1 MDITRVSE
9 KLAAFLC
16 DFPAGKFA
24 LMQSFTEDEVDGVSR
39 VVGCTQ
45 VVEVETGRVLAQA
58 YGTRALR
65 APVPGAQGAKDTRDP
80 DRAMT
85 QSLGRVLGL
94 MGYADPKSIE
104 GDTDEPDQTNVT
116 AAVPRPPS
124 PVAVA
129 KLHLAGTPPAPEP
142 DLVPTDDM
150 KETLNALAPA
160 TKGKLKLKLTK
171 IGFSI
176 PLPDMMRRDKYEQ
189 LDAALPGLIQK
200 VLTGDDAH
208 TAD

>member
-16 DFPAGKFA
+16 HFPAGKFA
-24 LMQSFTEDEVDGVSR
+24 LMQSFSEDDVGGVAR

-45 VVEVETGRVLAQA
+45 VIEVETGRVLAQA

-124 PVAVA
+124 PAAVA
-129 KLHLAGTPPAPEP
+129 KLHLAGTPPAPDP
-142 DLVPTDDM
+142 DLVSTDAL
-150 KETLNALAPA
+150 KETLNALAPG
-160 TKGKLKLKLTK
+160 TRGKLKAALAKAGHPTE
-171 IGFSI
+171 I
-176 PLPDMMRRDKYEQ
+176 PDMMRRVDYDR
-189 LDAALPGLIQK
+189 LDYVLPDLIQK
-200 VLTGDDAH
+200 VLDDTH

>member
-9 KLAAFLC
+9 KLAAFRS
-16 DFPAGKFA
+16 DFPPCDYA
-24 LMQSFTEDEVDGVSR
+24 LMQSFSEDDVGGVAR

-104 GDTDEPDQTNVT
+104 GDTDESVQSRRTTGWFVIDFIIIWRVL
-116 AAVPRPPS
+116 S
-124 PVAVA
+124 
-129 KLHLAGTPPAPEP
+129 
-142 DLVPTDDM
+142 DLVHA
-150 KETLNALAPA
+150 KA
-160 TKGKLKLKLTK
+160 TNT
-171 IGFSI
+171 S
-176 PLPDMMRRDKYEQ
+176 
-189 LDAALPGLIQK
+189 
-200 VLTGDDAH
+200 
-208 TAD
+208 

>member
-24 LMQSFTEDEVDGVSR
+24 LMQSFTEDDVGGVAR

-94 MGYADPKSIE
+94 MGYSDPKSIE

-116 AAVPRPPS
+116 AAVPRAPS
-124 PVAVA
+124 PPAVA
-129 KLHLAGTPPAPEP
+129 KLHLAGTPPAPDP
-142 DLVPTDDM
+142 DLVSTDAL
-150 KETLNALAPA
+150 KETLNALAPG
-160 TKGKLKLKLTK
+160 TRGKLKAALAKAGHPTE
-171 IGFSI
+171 I
-176 PLPDMMRRDKYEQ
+176 PDMMRRVDYDR
-189 LDAALPGLIQK
+189 LDYVLPDLIQK
-200 VLTGDDAH
+200 VLDGTH

>member
-9 KLAAFLC
+9 KLAAFRC
-16 DFPAGKFA
+16 DYPAKEYG
-24 LMQSFTEDEVDGVSR
+24 LMQSFTEDDVGGVAR

-45 VVEVETGRVLAQA
+45 VIEVETGRVLAQA

-116 AAVPRPPS
+116 AAVPRAPS
-124 PVAVA
+124 PAAVA
-129 KLHLAGTPPAPEP
+129 KLHLAGTPPAPDP
-142 DLVPTDDM
+142 DLVSTDAL
-150 KETLNALAPA
+150 KETLNALAPG
-160 TKGKLKLKLTK
+160 TRGKLKAALAKGGHPTK
-171 IGFSI
+171 I
-176 PLPDMMRRDKYEQ
+176 PDKMRRVDYDR
-189 LDAALPGLIQK
+189 LDYVVPDLIQK
-200 VLTGDDAH
+200 VLDDTH

>member
-9 KLAAFLC
+9 KLAAFHC
-16 DFPAGKFA
+16 HFPAGKFA
-24 LMQSFTEDEVDGVSR
+24 LMQSFTEDDVGGVAR

-45 VVEVETGRVLAQA
+45 VIEVETGRVLAQA

-94 MGYADPKSIE
+94 MGYSDPTSIE
-104 GDTDEPDQTNVT
+104 GDTEEPDQTGDT

-124 PVAVA
+124 PAAVA
-129 KLHLAGTPPAPEP
+129 KLHLAGTPPAADP
-142 DLVPTDDM
+142 DLVSTDAL
-150 KETLNALAPA
+150 KETLNALAPG
-160 TKGKLKLKLTK
+160 TRGKLKAALAKAGHPTE
-171 IGFSI
+171 I
-176 PLPDMMRRDKYEQ
+176 PDMMRRVDYDR
-189 LDAALPGLIQK
+189 LDYVLPDLIQK
-200 VLTGDDAH
+200 VLDDTH

>member
-9 KLAAFLC
+9 KLTAFLC

-24 LMQSFTEDEVDGVSR
+24 LMQSFTEDDVGGVAR

-116 AAVPRPPS
+116 AAAPRPPS
-124 PVAVA
+124 PAAVA
-129 KLHLAGTPPAPEP
+129 KLHLAGTPPAPDP
-142 DLVPTDDM
+142 DLVSTDAL
-150 KETLNALAPA
+150 KETLNALAPG
-160 TKGKLKLKLTK
+160 TRGKLKAALAKAGHPTE
-171 IGFSI
+171 I
-176 PLPDMMRRDKYEQ
+176 PDMMRRVDYDR
-189 LDAALPGLIQK
+189 LDYVLPDLIQK
-200 VLTGDDAH
+200 VLDDTH

>member
-9 KLAAFLC
+9 KLAAFRS
-16 DFPAGKFA
+16 DFPPCDYA
-24 LMQSFTEDEVDGVSR
+24 LMQSFTEDDVGGVAR

-45 VVEVETGRVLAQA
+45 VIEVETGRVLAQA

-94 MGYADPKSIE
+94 MGYSDPKSIE

-116 AAVPRPPS
+116 AAAPRPPS
-124 PVAVA
+124 PAAVA
-129 KLHLAGTPPAPEP
+129 KLHLAGTPPP
-142 DLVPTDDM
+142 DLVPTDDL
-150 KETLNALAPA
+150 KETLNGLGPRTRGELKSALVKA
-160 TKGKLKLKLTK
+160 
-171 IGFSI
+171 GFSTEI
-176 PLPDMMRRDKYEQ
+176 PDQMERSAFQELS
-189 LDAALPGLIQK
+189 DACMELIEK
-200 VLTGDDAH
+200 VVTGDGSHA
-208 TAD
+208 AD

>member
-9 KLAAFLC
+9 KLAAFRS
-16 DFPAGKFA
+16 DFPPCDYA
-24 LMQSFTEDEVDGVSR
+24 LMQSFTEDDVGGVAR

-94 MGYADPKSIE
+94 MGYSDPKSIE

-124 PVAVA
+124 PPAVA
-129 KLHLAGTPPAPEP
+129 KLHLAGTPPAPDP
-142 DLVPTDDM
+142 DLVSTDAL
-150 KETLNALAPA
+150 KETLNALAPG
-160 TKGKLKLKLTK
+160 TRGKLKAALAKAGHPTE
-171 IGFSI
+171 I
-176 PLPDMMRRDKYEQ
+176 PDMMRRVDYDR
-189 LDAALPGLIQK
+189 LDYVLPDLIQK
-200 VLTGDDAH
+200 VLDGTH

>member
-9 KLAAFLC
+9 KLAAFRS
-16 DFPAGKFA
+16 DFPPCDYA
-24 LMQSFTEDEVDGVSR
+24 LMQSFTEDDVGGVAR

-45 VVEVETGRVLAQA
+45 VIEVETGRVLAQA

-94 MGYADPKSIE
+94 MGYADPKSVE

-116 AAVPRPPS
+116 AAAPRPPS
-124 PVAVA
+124 PAAVA
-129 KLHLAGTPPAPEP
+129 KLHLAGTPPAADP
-142 DLVPTDDM
+142 DLVSTDAL
-150 KETLNALAPA
+150 KETLNALAPG
-160 TKGKLKLKLTK
+160 TRGKLKAALAKAGHPTE
-171 IGFSI
+171 I
-176 PLPDMMRRDKYEQ
+176 PPMMRRVDYDR
-189 LDAALPGLIQK
+189 LDYVLPDLIQK
-200 VLTGDDAH
+200 VLDDTH

>member
-9 KLAAFLC
+9 KLAAFHC
-16 DFPAGKFA
+16 HFPAGKFA
-24 LMQSFTEDEVDGVSR
+24 LMQSFTEDEVGGVAR

-116 AAVPRPPS
+116 AAVPRAPS
-124 PVAVA
+124 PPAVA
-129 KLHLAGTPPAPEP
+129 KLHLAGTPPAPDP
-142 DLVPTDDM
+142 DLVSTDAL
-150 KETLNALAPA
+150 KETLNALAPG
-160 TKGKLKLKLTK
+160 TRGKLKAALAKAGHPTE
-171 IGFSI
+171 I
-176 PLPDMMRRDKYEQ
+176 PDMMRRVDYDR
-189 LDAALPGLIQK
+189 LDYVLPDLIQK
-200 VLTGDDAH
+200 VLDDTH

>member
-9 KLAAFLC
+9 KLAAFRC
-16 DFPAGKFA
+16 DYPAKEYG
-24 LMQSFTEDEVDGVSR
+24 LMQSFTEDDVGGVAR

-129 KLHLAGTPPAPEP
+129 KLHLAGTPPVADP
-142 DLVPTDDM
+142 DLVSTDAL
-150 KETLNALAPA
+150 KETLNALAPG
-160 TKGKLKLKLTK
+160 TRGKLKAALAKAGHPTE
-171 IGFSI
+171 I
-176 PLPDMMRRDKYEQ
+176 PDMMRRVDYDR
-189 LDAALPGLIQK
+189 LDYVLPDLIQK
-200 VLTGDDAH
+200 VLDDTH

>member
-24 LMQSFTEDEVDGVSR
+24 LMQSFTEDDVGGVAR

-94 MGYADPKSIE
+94 MGYADPTSIE
-104 GDTDEPDQTNVT
+104 GDTDEPDQTGDT
-116 AAVPRPPS
+116 AAVPRAPS
-124 PVAVA
+124 PAAVA
-129 KLHLAGTPPAPEP
+129 KLHPADTMSAPDP
-142 DLVPTDDM
+142 DLVSTDAL
-150 KETLNALAPA
+150 KETLNALAPG
-160 TKGKLKLKLTK
+160 TRGKLKAALAKAGHPTE
-171 IGFSI
+171 I
-176 PLPDMMRRDKYEQ
+176 PPMMRRVDYDR
-189 LDAALPGLIQK
+189 LDYVLPDLIQK
-200 VLTGDDAH
+200 VLDDTH

>member
-24 LMQSFTEDEVDGVSR
+24 LMQSFTEDDVGGVAR

-94 MGYADPKSIE
+94 MGYADPTSIE
-104 GDTDEPDQTNVT
+104 GDTDEPDQTGDT
-116 AAVPRPPS
+116 AAVPRAPS
-124 PVAVA
+124 PAAVA
-129 KLHLAGTPPAPEP
+129 KLHPAGTMSAPDP
-142 DLVPTDDM
+142 DLVSTDAL
-150 KETLNALAPA
+150 KETLNALAPG
-160 TKGKLKLKLTK
+160 TRGKLKAALAKAGHPTE
-171 IGFSI
+171 I
-176 PLPDMMRRDKYEQ
+176 PPMMRRVDYDR
-189 LDAALPGLIQK
+189 LDYVLPDLIQK
-200 VLTGDDAH
+200 VLDDTH

>member
-9 KLAAFLC
+9 KLAAFRC
-16 DFPAGKFA
+16 DYPAKEYG
-24 LMQSFTEDEVDGVSR
+24 LMQSFTEDDVGGVAR

-45 VVEVETGRVLAQA
+45 VIEVETGRVLAQA

-94 MGYADPKSIE
+94 MGYADPTSME
-104 GDTDEPDQTNVT
+104 GDTDEPDQTGVT

-124 PVAVA
+124 PVAIA
-129 KLHLAGTPPAPEP
+129 KLHLAGTPPAADP

-150 KETLNALAPA
+150 KETLNALAPR
-160 TKGKLKLKLTK
+160 THGQLRSKLSAL
-171 IGFSI
+171 GFAV
-176 PLPDMMRRDKYEQ
+176 PLPDQMHRDKYEE
-189 LDAALPGLIQK
+189 LDAALPGLIQE
-200 VLTGDDAH
+200 VLTGGTH

>member
-9 KLAAFLC
+9 KLAAFRS
-16 DFPAGKFA
+16 DFPPCDYA
-24 LMQSFTEDEVDGVSR
+24 LMQSFTEDDVGGVAR
-39 VVGCTQ
+39 VVGCPQ
-45 VVEVETGRVLAQA
+45 VIEVETGRVLAQA

-104 GDTDEPDQTNVT
+104 GDTDEPDQTGDT

-129 KLHLAGTPPAPEP
+129 KLHLAGTPPAPDP
-142 DLVPTDDM
+142 DLVSTDDM

-160 TKGKLKLKLTK
+160 TKGKLKLELTK

-176 PLPDMMRRDKYEQ
+176 PLPDMMRRDKYEE

-200 VLTGDDAH
+200 VLAGGDTH

>member
-9 KLAAFLC
+9 KLAAFRS
-16 DFPAGKFA
+16 DFPPCAYA
-24 LMQSFTEDEVDGVSR
+24 LMQSFTEDDVGGVAR

-45 VVEVETGRVLAQA
+45 VIEVETGRVLAQA

-94 MGYADPKSIE
+94 MGYADPTSIE
-104 GDTDEPDQTNVT
+104 GDTDEPDQTGDT
-116 AAVPRPPS
+116 AAVPRAPS

-129 KLHLAGTPPAPEP
+129 KLHLAGTPPAPDP
-142 DLVPTDDM
+142 DLVSTDDM

-160 TKGKLKLKLTK
+160 TKGKLKLELTK

-176 PLPDMMRRDKYEQ
+176 PLPDMMRRDKYEE

-200 VLTGDDAH
+200 VLAGGDTH

>member
-9 KLAAFLC
+9 KLAAFRC
-16 DFPAGKFA
+16 DYPAKEYG
-24 LMQSFTEDEVDGVSR
+24 LMQSFTEDDVGGVAR

-45 VVEVETGRVLAQA
+45 VIEVETGRVLAQA

-94 MGYADPKSIE
+94 MGYSDPKSIE

-124 PVAVA
+124 PAAVA
-129 KLHLAGTPPAPEP
+129 KLHLAGTPPAPDP
-142 DLVPTDDM
+142 DLVSTDAL
-150 KETLNALAPA
+150 KETLNALAPG
-160 TKGKLKLKLTK
+160 TRGKLKAALAKGGHPTK
-171 IGFSI
+171 I
-176 PLPDMMRRDKYEQ
+176 PDKMRRVDYDR
-189 LDAALPGLIQK
+189 LDYVVPDLIQK
-200 VLTGDDAH
+200 VLDDTH